1 MRHLH
6 ISLSGEH
13 FLLTLQPRQ
22 RVGHDI
28 LLARHGN
35 NISTMR
41 YDRANNRI
49 VAMLDDG
56 SWDSAPNMI
65 TPGLEMPETIGS
77 VFRKDWRFL
86 SVACVAMITVAAV
99 AMGISVELANNMSTT
114 ELQALLVNYPA
125 F

>member
-1 MRHLH
+1 
-6 ISLSGEH
+6 
-13 FLLTLQPRQ
+13 LQPRQ

-35 NISTMR
+35 SISTMR
-41 YDRANNRI
+41 FDRANDRI
-49 VAMLDDG
+49 IAMLDDG

-65 TPGLEMPETIGS
+65 SPSLNMPDTFGS
-77 VFRKDWRFL
+77 IMRKDWRFL
-86 SVACVAMITVAAV
+86 SVACVAMITVAAM
-99 AMGISVELANNMSTT
+99 AMGISVEMANHMSTT

>member
-1 MRHLH
+1 M
-6 ISLSGEH
+6 
-13 FLLTLQPRQ
+13 LTLQPRQ

-35 NISTMR
+35 NISTMHF
-41 YDRANNRI
+41 DRSNDRI
-49 VAMLDDG
+49 IALLDDG

-65 TPGLEMPETIGS
+65 APQLDIPETIGS

-86 SVACVAMITVAAV
+86 SVACIAMLTIAAA
-99 AMGISVELANNMSTT
+99 AMGVSIELSNHMSSSD
-114 ELQALLVNYPA
+114 LQALLVNYPA

>member
-1 MRHLH
+1 MLN
-6 ISLSGEH
+6 
-13 FLLTLQPRQ
+13 LQPRQ
-22 RVGHDI
+22 RVVHDI

-35 NISTMR
+35 TISTMR
-41 YDRANNRI
+41 YDRANNQVI
-49 VAMLDDG
+49 AMLDDG

-86 SVACVAMITVAAV
+86 SLACVAMVTVAAV

>member
-1 MRHLH
+1 M
-6 ISLSGEH
+6 
-13 FLLTLQPRQ
+13 LTLQPRQ

-35 NISTMR
+35 SISTMR
-41 YDRANNRI
+41 FDRANDRI
-49 VAMLDDG
+49 IAMLDDG

-65 TPGLEMPETIGS
+65 SPSLNMPETFGTIM
-77 VFRKDWRFL
+77 RKDWRFL
-86 SVACVAMITVAAV
+86 SLACAAMITVAAI
-99 AMGISVELANNMSTT
+99 AMGISVEMANHMSTT